1 MPIPELSWRRADGA
15 QLNGTGGFGL
25 SFSHTHGMNEGDLHL
40 YFLQTVQQ
48 MEASMITDLSY

>member
-25 SFSHTHGMNEGDLHL
+25 SFSCTQGLNEGDLHL
-40 YFLQTVQQ
+40 YFLWTVQQ
-48 MEASMITDLSY
+48 MEASMTIDPYH